1 MAAHPSTSGKSK
13 RVIKGASQKLR
24 SPASQAA
31 GRVEAF
37 IASIAGDPQALAQL
51 GSGLD
56 ALLQNPASHPAAS
69 TSAGLPLEA
78 GREAATTA
86 MPPDRQGPDP
96 LSAPSTSAGVSL
108 DPGQATVAA
117 SQPLSPMATILE
129 LPETT
134 TSGPAD
140 SSDDDFVGPSGVLM
154 PNASSTP
161 MVVPAPPPV
170 KRRSEGKQPRR
181 TRRARQAKG
190 RVSGQG
196 QGGRTGASSNVVVSP
211 VAPSQTLAVASRRE
225 GLSSASG
232 EEALPVPARASS
244 GGKRRHKSRSRR
256 RAKRRKDDTSAS
268 TTSGLA
274 DVHIWMVGHSI
285 VHWAGLRAGQ
295 TPLGPRLGLPSN
307 IQVTWMGKR
316 GMRWGELLPLL
327 RRKALLL
334 GCPSALVIQL
344 GENDIP
350 AVDPLSLRLAIL
362 RDLLEIRTWFP
373 DTVVFWSQ
381 MLQRMQWRGDI
392 PPLAGERAR
401 KRVNSAASKRV
412 YEIGGSLIRHPVINV
427 RAPLLYRDDGVHL
440 SPDGYDIWLRDVSE
454 GLKSW
459 LGL

>member
-1 MAAHPSTSGKSK
+1 
-13 RVIKGASQKLR
+13 
-24 SPASQAA
+24 
-31 GRVEAF
+31 
-37 IASIAGDPQALAQL
+37 
-51 GSGLD
+51 
-56 ALLQNPASHPAAS
+56 
-69 TSAGLPLEA
+69 
-78 GREAATTA
+78 
-86 MPPDRQGPDP
+86 MPPGLQGPDP

-117 SQPLSPMATILE
+117 SQPLFPMATIRE
-129 LPETT
+129 LPET

-140 SSDDDFVGPSGVLM
+140 TSDDEFVGPSGVLM

-161 MVVPAPPPV
+161 MVAPAPPPV

-181 TRRARQAKG
+181 TRRRRQAKG
-190 RVSGQG
+190 R
-196 QGGRTGASSNVVVSP
+196 
-211 VAPSQTLAVASRRE
+211 TLAVASRSE
-225 GLSSASG
+225 VLSSASG
-232 EEALPVPARASS
+232 EEALPVPARVSS

-256 RAKRRKDDTSAS
+256 RAKRRRDDTSTS

-412 YEIGGSLIRHPVINV
+412 YEIGGSLIRHPEINV